1 MGLLNLLAGGISKL
15 GWGGGRVPSN
25 RGSLVNPNPPGSR
38 NDTYSL
44 DGNPNINMVGAGFV
58 PPKPTPSSLDEGD
71 VLNTSTFRNA
81 AGKKYTDNLP
91 R

>member
-1 MGLLNLLAGGISKL
+1 MGLLNLLAGGVSKL
-15 GWGGGRVPSN
+15 GWGGGKVPSN

-38 NDTYSL
+38 HDTYSL
-44 DGNPNINMVGAGFV
+44 DGNPNIKMVGAGFV
-58 PPKPTPSSLDEGD
+58 PPKPAPSSLDEGD